1 MENQDILQV
10 AQLADASL
18 ELLPKGGTL
27 KGAELEQVLSNWK
40 QVCETTIKSM
50 GASPELRY
58 LKTTFK
64 LSNEA
69 LALICLVLLP
79 QLNSRYNDLYA
90 RLSNNKVQAPDLDIA
105 SCLVAA
111 SYPIQS
117 KLLRELDKESPLFYW
132 NYLIP
137 TTPLLSTTNLL
148 RGSQLFIDFVSG
160 PTVDTLNDLLTL
172 CSASPLNLSADNNIT
187 AINSQLQLI
196 SGGFEER
203 QLTLAIKFAL
213 NYYQRPLYRI
223 NVSVLMTYTLP
234 TEALKD
240 ALGFV
245 TLQKGLVYWQ
255 NALQDFAQH
264 AGFVPVINNWLE
276 NEKNIFFAGELKAAE
291 LPPAINPYK
300 TGTIQL
306 RPLNRTEEKE
316 VWQGMGQGL
325 LGNTGVDWALVNNT
339 YTMNMARM
347 GQTLL
352 RLRQGQSTGK
362 NTSTAQFQECYL
374 AGSPSQLG
382 GLAYLDT
389 SETSFNDMMLSD
401 TTKKQL
407 DTLQQTFL
415 NRASLDKTAY
425 AGIVSVFRGH
435 AGNGKTMAAES
446 LANALRL
453 PVYRIDYTLLQS
465 TTESNLAAL
474 FDEAEQHS
482 AALLFDEADALFAVK
497 TSASSLITAFL
508 IQKIESYGGLAI
520 LTTNAE
526 QKIDPA
532 FFRRAINVINF
543 PLLSSQQRLH
553 LFQKLFSEKGV
564 QLDEQLNIAT
574 ITHSII
580 MSGRSINNI
589 VNAAIIHAVSNNP
602 TQKPIRISL
611 TDFLNAI
618 QQETK

>member
-1 MENQDILQV
+1 MQNQDMLQV

-18 ELLPKGGTL
+18 ELFHKDTAL
-27 KGAELEQVLSNWK
+27 KGAEMEQAILNWK

-50 GASPELRY
+50 GTSPELQY

-69 LALICLVLLP
+69 LALICLLILP
-79 QLNSRYNDLYA
+79 QLNSRYNDLYS
-90 RLSNNKVQAPDLDIA
+90 RLSNNKIQSPDPEIA
-105 SCLVAA
+105 SCLVTG
-111 SYPIQS
+111 SYPVQS
-117 KLLRELDKESPLFYW
+117 NLLRELDKESPVFYW
-132 NYLIP
+132 NYLLP
-137 TTPLLSTTNLL
+137 TIAPSGNSSGL

-160 PTVDTLNDLLTL
+160 QTADTLNDLLTL
-172 CSASPLNLSADNNIT
+172 CSASPLNLSADNTIT

-203 QLTLAIKFAL
+203 QLTLAIKFAI

-223 NVSVLMTYTLP
+223 NVPVLMAHPLP
-234 TEALKD
+234 CEALKD

-255 NALQDFAQH
+255 NALHDFTQTAS
-264 AGFVPVINNWLE
+264 FVPVINNWLE
-276 NEKNIFFAGELKAAE
+276 NEKNILFAGELKAVA

-306 RPLNRTEEKE
+306 RQLSRAEEKE
-316 VWQGMGQGL
+316 VWQGLGQGL
-325 LGNTGVDWALVNNT
+325 LGNTVVDWELVNNT
-339 YTMNMARM
+339 YTLNMARM

-352 RLRQGQSTGK
+352 RLRQGQSVGK

-374 AGSPSQLG
+374 AGSPSQLA
-382 GLAYLDT
+382 GLAYLDA
-389 SETSFNDMMLSD
+389 SQTSFNDMVLSD
-401 TTKKQL
+401 STKKQL
-407 DTLQQTFL
+407 DTVQQTFL
-415 NRASLDKTAY
+415 NRAFLDKTVY
-425 AGIVSVFRGH
+425 AGVVSVFRGD

-446 LANALRL
+446 LANALKL
-453 PVYRIDYTLLQS
+453 PVYRIDYTVLKN

-497 TSASSLITAFL
+497 TTTSSLVTAFL
-508 IQKIESYGGLAI
+508 IQKIESYGGLVI

-532 FFRRAINVINF
+532 FFRRAINVITF
-543 PLLSSQQRLH
+543 PVLSTQQRIQ
-553 LFQKLFSEKGV
+553 LFKKLFSEKGV
-564 QLDEQLNIAT
+564 QLDEQLDIAT
-574 ITHSII
+574 VTHSIQ

-589 VNAAIIHAVSNNP
+589 VNASIIHAVSNNS
-602 TQKPIRISL
+602 TEKPIRISL
-611 TDFLNAI
+611 TDFLTAI
-618 QQETK
+618 KQETK

>member
-1 MENQDILQV
+1 MENQDIVQV

-18 ELLPKGGTL
+18 ELFPKGIAL
-27 KGAELEQVLSNWK
+27 KGSELEQAISNWK

-50 GASPELRY
+50 GTSPELQY

-69 LALICLVLLP
+69 LAVICLVLLP
-79 QLNSRYNDLYA
+79 QLKSRYTDLYS
-90 RLSNNKVQAPDLDIA
+90 RLSNNKVQAPDPDIA
-105 SCLVAA
+105 SCMVAI
-111 SYPIQS
+111 SYPVQS

-132 NYLIP
+132 NYLIS
-137 TTPLLSTTNLL
+137 TTSLLSSTRPL
-148 RGSQLFIDFVSG
+148 RGSQLFTDFVSG
-160 PTVDTLNDLLTL
+160 QPADTLNDLLTL
-172 CSASPLNLSADNNIT
+172 CSVSPLNLSADNNIT

-203 QLTLAIKFAL
+203 QLTLAIKFAV
-213 NYYQRPLYRI
+213 NFYQRPLYRI
-223 NVSVLMTYTLP
+223 NVSVLMTHTQP

-255 NALQDFAQH
+255 NALRDFAQH

-276 NEKNIFFAGELKAAE
+276 NEKNILFAGELKAVE

-325 LGNTGVDWALVNNT
+325 LGSTGIDWEHVNNT

-352 RLRQGQSTGK
+352 RLRQGQSAGK

-389 SETSFNDMMLSD
+389 SQTSFNDMVLND
-401 TTKKQL
+401 TTKNQL
-407 DTLQQTFL
+407 DTLQQTFW
-415 NRASLDKTAY
+415 NRASLNKTVY
-425 AGIVSVFRGH
+425 PGIVSVFRGD

-446 LANALRL
+446 LANALQL
-453 PVYRIDYTLLQS
+453 PVYRINYTLLKS

-474 FDEAEQHS
+474 FDEAEQNS

-497 TSASSLITAFL
+497 ATTGSLITAFL

-543 PLLSSQQRLH
+543 PVLNTQQRLQ

-574 ITHSII
+574 VTHSII
-580 MSGRSINNI
+580 MSARSINNI

-602 TQKPIRISL
+602 TEKPIRISL

-618 QQETK
+618 KQETK